1 MASDVGEHSSGPVGE
16 GACSRFDLGARREG
30 ESSLFSFQ
38 FARFCHPER
47 SEDLYFAAD
56 CRSLASLGMTT
67 HERRRS
73 CRDADP
79 IFTMGCQG
87 IFFASKQLDN

>member
-1 MASDVGEHSSGPVGE
+1 MKV
-16 GACSRFDLGARREG
+16 RARCLAFNSPDFVIPSE
-30 ESSLFSFQ
+30 
-38 FARFCHPER
+38 AR
-47 SEDLYFAAD
+47 DLYFAAD